1 MEGRARSRPSF
12 RSILGRHTVPRG
24 IRESSEQFLF
34 SQVFLLHEA
43 VIGDYG
49 PNPSKGTIGR
59 FNCAE
64 PGRNFVRDVEV

>member
-12 RSILGRHTVPRG
+12 RSILGRRAVPRG

-49 PNPSKGTIGR
+49 PNPSKGIGR

-64 PGRNFVRDVEV
+64 PGRNFVRELGV